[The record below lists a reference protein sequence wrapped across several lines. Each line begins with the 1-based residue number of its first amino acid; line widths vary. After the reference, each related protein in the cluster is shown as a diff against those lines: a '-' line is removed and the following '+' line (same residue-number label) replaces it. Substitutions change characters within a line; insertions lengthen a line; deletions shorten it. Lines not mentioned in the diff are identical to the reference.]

1 MEEIIVSVLMPTYN
15 HESFITYAIESFL
28 RQEVNFRIEL
38 LIGDDCST
46 DNTSVIA
53 QKFASQY
60 PDKIHYFKYCENH
73 GLMQNYKFLL
83 EKAKGKYIAILE
95 SDDIWIDS
103 FKLQKQVD
111 LIETNNQC
119 GIVCSNWIVI
129 GSKSEELERSKK
141 PKKQDYSELLKTNFI
156 GAVTVLF
163 SRNFFDRYCSI
174 DDYIKYPFKTFDY
187 PTWLSISAHSDIIY
201 LNDYTSAY
209 RCLPTSISNNKD
221 YHKVCSFNKSIDEII
236 SYVIAKNG
244 IGNLSY
250 KELENAK
257 RWRYMILNL
266 LYGKLYSAFKEASSF
281 RIVDFRTFVIKY
293 FWLIWLLRNKHFLKK
308 SRK

>member
-1 MEEIIVSVLMPTYN
+1 MIKISKIIKAYGVGDNKAEILKGISLEIADGDFAVILGASGSGKST
-15 HESFITYAIESFL
+15 FL
-28 RQEVNFRIEL
+28 N
-38 LIGDDCST
+38 
-46 DNTSVIA
+46 VI
-53 QKFASQY
+53 SGLER
-60 PDKIHYFKYCENH
+60 PD
-73 GLMQNYKFLL
+73 
-83 EKAKGKYIAILE
+83 
-95 SDDIWIDS
+95 S
-103 FKLQKQVD
+103 
-111 LIETNNQC
+111 
-119 GIVCSNWIVI
+119 GIVAYDNVDITKLSEVELTRFRKCNI
-129 GSKSEELERSKK
+129 GFIF
-141 PKKQDYSELLKTNFI
+141 QQYYLLPNMNVEKNVRM
-156 GAVTVLF
+156 GADL
-163 SRNFFDRYCSI
+163 
-174 DDYIKYPFKTFDY
+174 
-187 PTWLSISAHSDIIY
+187 A
-201 LNDYTSAY
+201 
-209 RCLPTSISNNKD
+209 NNKD